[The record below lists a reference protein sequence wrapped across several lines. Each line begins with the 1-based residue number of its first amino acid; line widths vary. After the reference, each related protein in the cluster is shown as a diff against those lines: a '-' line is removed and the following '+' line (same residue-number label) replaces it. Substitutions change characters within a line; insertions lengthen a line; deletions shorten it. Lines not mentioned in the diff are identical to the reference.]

1 MRTTTVYGVS
11 GMTCGHCVSA
21 VTAELKELPGV
32 TDVDVDLQAGGVSH
46 VRVVSDA
53 PLDDASVAAAVDD
66 AGYQL
71 AE

>member
-1 MRTTTVYGVS
+1 MSTTTVYGVS